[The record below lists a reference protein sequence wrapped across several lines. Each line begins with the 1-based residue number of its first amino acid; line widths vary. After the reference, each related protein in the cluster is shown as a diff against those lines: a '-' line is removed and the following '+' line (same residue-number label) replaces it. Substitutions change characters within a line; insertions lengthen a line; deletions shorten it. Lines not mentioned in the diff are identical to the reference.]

1 METVKGVLKDFLAGL
16 IIVIF
21 GGATA
26 FGYAASV
33 YSFLMVGEYAGW
45 GAIGIFLAG
54 VLELVISL
62 GATVYFGTVFRKR
75 SK

>member
-1 METVKGVLKDFLAGL
+1 MEIVKRVLKDFLAGL
-16 IIVIF
+16 VIVVF

-26 FGYAASV
+26 FGYVASV
-33 YSFLMVGEYAGW
+33 YSFLMVSEYTGW

-62 GATVYFGTVFRKR
+62 GATVYFGMVFRKR